1 LPPAGLVAPYLLRP
15 NHAFQ
20 NWNGHGATSADIQ
33 TLFDRLAGF
42 NVHDKSDK
50 TPIELRIARA
60 YIRLLCAPANNPV
73 ARTVSI
79 ARIGDHEI
87 ILFEDWQAEGTD
99 KPLFWIELFDH
110 GVPVSIDSGACH
122 KIEEAAAVF
131 EQFLVEAERLEGPR
145 RQANMKP
152 QG

>member
-1 LPPAGLVAPYLLRP
+1 MCSGNDPA
-15 NHAFQ
+15 
-20 NWNGHGATSADIQ
+20 
-33 TLFDRLAGF
+33 
-42 NVHDKSDK
+42 
-50 TPIELRIARA
+50 
-60 YIRLLCAPANNPV
+60 

-87 ILFEDWQAEGTD
+87 LLFEDSQTEAAE

-110 GVPVSIDSGACH
+110 GTPVSIDSGACH

-131 EQFLVEAERLEGPR
+131 EEFLAEAERLEGLR
-145 RQANMKP
+145 RQASIQP

>member
-1 LPPAGLVAPYLLRP
+1 M
-15 NHAFQ
+15 
-20 NWNGHGATSADIQ
+20 
-33 TLFDRLAGF
+33 
-42 NVHDKSDK
+42 HDKSDN
-50 TPIELRIARA
+50 TLLELRIARA
-60 YIRLLCAPANNPV
+60 YIRLLCAPANNPA

-87 ILFEDWQAEGTD
+87 LLFEDWRAEAAE

-131 EQFLVEAERLEGPR
+131 EQFLAEAERLEGSR
-145 RQANMKP
+145 RQANIQP